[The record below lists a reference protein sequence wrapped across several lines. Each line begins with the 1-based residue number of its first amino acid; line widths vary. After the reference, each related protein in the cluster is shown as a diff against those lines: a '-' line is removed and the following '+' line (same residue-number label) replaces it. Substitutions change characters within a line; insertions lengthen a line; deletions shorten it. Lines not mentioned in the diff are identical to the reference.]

1 MKHKESELQI
11 SCVRWFSYQYPQY
24 RMLLYHPRNEGSAS
38 GRKARTQQA
47 IAKAEG
53 VVAGVADLIL
63 QIPTPYSS
71 CLAIEMKTPTGKQS
85 KEQKLFELYIHAARG
100 RYVVCRS
107 IGDFQNII
115 RTYLSAVNKDIAS
128 AISATYRGQQQA
140 EQDKAREQL
149 RKIIAANK

>member
-1 MKHKESELQI
+1 
-11 SCVRWFSYQYPQY
+11 
-24 RMLLYHPRNEGSAS
+24 
-38 GRKARTQQA
+38 
-47 IAKAEG
+47 
-53 VVAGVADLIL
+53 
-63 QIPTPYSS
+63 
-71 CLAIEMKTPTGKQS
+71 MKTPTGKQS

-115 RTYLSAVNKDIAS
+115 RTYLSAVNNVIVS
-128 AISATYRGQQQA
+128 AISSTYREQQQA

>member
-11 SCVRWFSYQYPQY
+11 SCVRWFCYQYPQY
-24 RMLLYHPRNEGSAS
+24 RMLLFHPRNEGNAS

-53 VVAGVADLIL
+53 VVAGVADLLL
-63 QIPTPYSS
+63 QVPSFGYS
-71 CLAIEMKTPTGKQS
+71 CLAIEMKTKTGKQS
-85 KEQKLFELYIHAARG
+85 KEQKLFELYIKAAHG
-100 RYVVCRS
+100 EYVICRS
-107 IGDFQNII
+107 IEDFQAAVK
-115 RTYLSAVNKDIAS
+115 TYIAAVDKDIAS
-128 AISATYRGQQQA
+128 AISATYKGQQQA